1 MTSFSFRHSA
11 PFWLTTSV
19 LVLGGVLSSRAAG
32 VASGVSS
39 VPANASRAMN
49 SCAACHSSS
58 GPTATRTNPP
68 VTTLTV
74 GSLVLAAG
82 QQTPVTTAVTAGV
95 AGTTGGFLCEA
106 TRGTFTATSG
116 NHINGTGGSITH
128 SDRTHRSWSYTYT
141 APATPGPVELTSA
154 ALTANNNGSDSGDQ
168 FSFTGFDANATVG
181 TPVRLYVLPAGL
193 TNLGNPCSDG
203 YANRPVLGAL
213 TSPTIGNSGFQFH
226 MVGTA
231 PSSYAMLLL
240 GINPPAFPGVPLDII
255 GINGCTGYVASPVSM
270 PSAIT
275 SAGNTMRAE
284 GSCTFAFPIPSSTVY
299 VGFTFDAQGAVLDGS
314 VAATR
319 PLPFTMSN
327 GVHVVVQ

>member
-1 MTSFSFRHSA
+1 MTSSSFLHSA

-19 LVLGGVLSSRAAG
+19 LVLGGVLNSRAAG

-39 VPANASRAMN
+39 VPANSSRAMN
-49 SCAACHSSS
+49 SCAACHSGS

-74 GSLVLAAG
+74 GSLALAAG
-82 QQTPVTTAVTAGV
+82 QQTPVTTTVTGGV

-106 TRGTFTATSG
+106 TRGTFTAGTG
-116 NHINGTGGSITH
+116 NHINGTGGSVTH
-128 SDRTHRSWSYTYT
+128 NDRTRRTWSYTYT

-154 ALTANNNGSDSGDQ
+154 AMAANNSGGTGGDQ

-213 TSPTIGNSGFQFH
+213 TSPNIGNTGFQFH

-231 PSSYAMLLL
+231 PSAFAMLLM
-240 GINPPAFPGVPLDII
+240 GINPPGFLGVPLDII
-255 GINGCTGYVASPVSM
+255 GINGCMGYVANPLAM

-275 SAGNTMRAE
+275 GAGNTMRAE
-284 GSCTFAFPIPSSTVY
+284 GACTFAFPIPSSTAY
-299 VGFTFDAQGAVLDGS
+299 IGFAFDVQGAVLDGS

-319 PLPFTMSN
+319 ALPFTMSN
-327 GVHVVVQ
+327 GVHVTVQ